1 MLIAQISDLHIRRE
15 GELACGVVDTA
26 ACLARAIAHLGGLKP
41 EPDLVLLTG
50 DLADSGAAEEYE
62 HLRRLLA
69 PLAMPY
75 YLIPGNHDDRRALRS
90 VFNDHAYLHEHP
102 DFAQYVISGYPLRI
116 IMLDTLDSGN
126 DAGLMD
132 EPRLAWLEARLEEAR
147 TQPTI
152 VVMHHPPFETGI
164 VYMDRINCRGAD
176 KMEAIIRRHPQV
188 ERVLCGHVH
197 RAIQTRWAGTA
208 ACIAPSC
215 AHQLTLD
222 LREDDMSPGEYILEP
237 GGFML
242 HLWRPGTG
250 LVTHTG
256 VIGKYEGPYR
266 FEQ

>member
-26 ACLARAIAHLGGLKP
+26 ACLARCIAHVNRLDP
-41 EPDLVLLTG
+41 RPDLVLLTG
-50 DLADSGAAEEYE
+50 DLVDSGGAEEYAN
-62 HLRRLLA
+62 LRRLLA
-69 PLAMPY
+69 PLAMPC
-75 YLIPGNHDDRRALRS
+75 YLIPGNHDDRRALREI
-90 VFNDHAYLHEHP
+90 FPDHAYLHEHS
-102 DFAQYVISGYPLRI
+102 DFIQYVISGYPLRI
-116 IMLDTLDSGN
+116 VMLDTLDPGN

-132 EPRLAWLEARLEEAR
+132 EPRLAWLEARLAEAR

-164 VYMDRINCRGAD
+164 VYMDKINCRGAD
-176 KMEAIIRRHPQV
+176 KMAAIISRHPQI

-197 RAIQTRWAGTA
+197 RTIQTLWAGTA

-222 LREDDMSPGEYILEP
+222 LRNEDLSPGEYILEP

-250 LVTHTG
+250 LITHTG
-256 VIGKYEGPYR
+256 VVGQFEGPYR
-266 FEQ
+266 FPD